1 MLSII
6 WRGGDGSVSGSEGWV
21 VSGVSVSSG
30 VEVGSDVV
38 DVDLKRSGKRSS
50 IPFNSI
56 QSFVS
61 FHHVAHLNQS
71 KETERGTYITPKYP

>member
-6 WRGGDGSVSGSEGWV
+6 WRGGDGSVSESEGWV
-21 VSGVSVSSG
+21 VSGVSVCS
-30 VEVGSDVV
+30 VVDVGNDVV
-38 DVDLKRSGKRSS
+38 DVDLKRFGKRSS

-61 FHHVAHLNQS
+61 FHHVAHLNPS
-71 KETERGTYITPKYP
+71 KESEGATYTAPKHP